1 MAYEI
6 VKISSAEVQKILQK
20 EEGHFTDH
28 KAIEISPASISKTV
42 SAFANAAGGEIY
54 IGVEEVVG
62 ENGAKETNWR
72 GFKKPEDAN
81 GLIQAIESVA
91 PLANHYELLFL
102 QSEMHVGFVV
112 FVTVKKTAEIV
123 SATDGKIYVRRGAQ
137 KLPLTSDAAIIRLKH
152 DKGIISF
159 EDELVNEDLDTIA
172 NSIVAIEFMLET
184 VPNTE
189 PIVFFKKQ
197 SLLKDNRPT
206 VAGTLLFHDN
216 PQAVLPKRSA
226 IKILQY
232 KTKKEGERDT
242 LAFDPITMEGPV
254 YDLIYDT
261 VAKCKAVVETIEKLG
276 ENKLTAIS
284 YPEEALHEVVTNAVL
299 HRDYS
304 IPVDTQIRVYDNR
317 VEIESPGK
325 FPGHVTSANVL
336 ETQFARNPKLVR
348 LVNKFPEPP
357 NKDVG
362 EGLNT
367 TFQAMEKLRLKP
379 PIIEERENSV
389 LVILRHEPL
398 DSPGQIVMEHLK
410 DHAEISNMTARELT
424 GIKSENSMKNVFYGL
439 RERGMLEQVPGKAG
453 RNSSWRKPVLVGTE

>member
-1 MAYEI
+1 
-6 VKISSAEVQKILQK
+6 
-20 EEGHFTDH
+20 
-28 KAIEISPASISKTV
+28 
-42 SAFANAAGGEIY
+42 
-54 IGVEEVVG
+54 
-62 ENGAKETNWR
+62 
-72 GFKKPEDAN
+72 
-81 GLIQAIESVA
+81 
-91 PLANHYELLFL
+91 
-102 QSEMHVGFVV
+102 
-112 FVTVKKTAEIV
+112 
-123 SATDGKIYVRRGAQ
+123 
-137 KLPLTSDAAIIRLKH
+137 LPVTSDAAIVRLKH

-159 EDELVNEDLDTIA
+159 EDELVNEDVDSIA
-172 NSIVAIEFMLET
+172 NSIVAIEFMLEE

-189 PIVFFKKQ
+189 PILFFKKQ
-197 SLLKDNRPT
+197 SLLKENRPT

-242 LAFDPITMEGPV
+242 LAFDPITMEGPI
-254 YDLIYDT
+254 YNLIYDT
-261 VAKCKAVVETIEKLG
+261 VAKCKSVVETIEKLG
-276 ENKLTAIS
+276 EKKLAAIT

-325 FPGHVTSANVL
+325 FPGHVTSENVL
-336 ETQFARNPKLVR
+336 ESQFARNPKLVR

-398 DSPGQIVMEHLK
+398 DSPGQIVMEYLK
-410 DHAEISNMTARELT
+410 VHAEINNMTARELT

-439 RERGMLEQVPGKAG
+439 R
-453 RNSSWRKPVLVGTE
+453 